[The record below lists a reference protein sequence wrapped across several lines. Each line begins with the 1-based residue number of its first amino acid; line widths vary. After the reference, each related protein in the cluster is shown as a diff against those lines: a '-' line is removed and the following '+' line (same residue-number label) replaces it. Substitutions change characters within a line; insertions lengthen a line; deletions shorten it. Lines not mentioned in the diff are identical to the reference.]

1 MATYTYDEATN
12 REDLSDVVVNL
23 SPTDT
28 PIISM
33 IGKTKAKATYHE
45 FPEDELAPAGENAAV
60 EGAEF
65 DPAEAAGRQ
74 RKGNYTQILTKAY
87 KVTAS
92 QMAVDT
98 AGVSD
103 EYAYQKYKA
112 MKEIA
117 KDLEYAVSKNGAAV
131 AGDKTTARKM
141 AGLPGIIQTNVVTGA
156 SVTADVIT
164 DALQKVWEAG
174 GTAKKLVVSGNNKKA
189 ISKMTTSNT
198 KNISAK
204 DKTLVEAIDVFD
216 TDFGRVEVVASR
228 FLDDKTMFVLDPAA
242 IKLAWLRPFKAED
255 LPTNSDGKAGS
266 IVGEVTLEV
275 RGEKGQGMINI
286 SKG

>member
-1 MATYTYDEATN
+1 MATYTYDESTN

-45 FPEDELAPAGENAAV
+45 FPEDELAAAGENAAI

-65 DPAEAAGRQ
+65 EPAEAAGRQ

-87 KVTAS
+87 KVTGS

-103 EYAYQKYKA
+103 EYAYQKFKA

-117 KDLEYAVSKNGAAV
+117 KDLEYAVTKNGKADPGSKV
-131 AGDKTTARKM
+131 KARKM
-141 AGLPGIIQTNVVTGA
+141 AGLSGIIETNKVSGPA
-156 SVTADVIT
+156 VTADLIT
-164 DALQKVWEAG
+164 DALKKIWEAG
-174 GTAKKLVVSGNNKKA
+174 GTAKKLVVSGNNKVA

-198 KNISAK
+198 KNVPAK
-204 DKTLVEAIDVFD
+204 DKTLVEAVDVFD

-228 FLDDKTMFVLDPAA
+228 FLDDKTLFVLDPAA
-242 IKLAWLRPFKAED
+242 IKLAWLRPFKATD
-255 LPTNSDGKAGS
+255 LPSTADGKAGS

-275 RGEKGQGMINI
+275 RGEKGQGIINI
-286 SKG
+286 AKG

>member
-12 REDLSDVVVNL
+12 REDLTDVVVNL

-28 PIISM
+28 PIVSM

-45 FPEDELAPAGENAAV
+45 FPEDELAPAAENAAV

-103 EYAYQKYKA
+103 EFAYQKFKA

-117 KDLEYAVSKNGAAV
+117 KDLEYAVTKNGAAV

-164 DALQKVWEAG
+164 DVLQKVWESG

-228 FLDDKTMFVLDPAA
+228 FLDDKTIFALDPAA

-255 LPTNSDGKAGS
+255 LPKSSDGKAGS